1 MFLRRRSQI
10 IELTLRS
17 QVPSV
22 FGRREYVAAGGLMS
36 YVSPNTWHWRS
47 AASFVDKILKG
58 AKPADIPVE
67 QPTKFELVINLKT
80 AKALGITI
88 PQSVLLRADEVI
100 Q

>member
-1 MFLRRRSQI
+1 MLLEIPRAPRHAVLGPI
-10 IELTLRS
+10 GWGCGDE
-17 QVPSV
+17 
-22 FGRREYVAAGGLMS
+22 MS
-36 YVSPNTWHWRS
+36 YLSSNAWHWRS

-80 AKALGITI
+80 AKVLGITI
-88 PQSVLLRADEVI
+88 PQSVLLRADEVL